1 MSINVM
7 NGCLFLSVG
16 SWFALSY
23 LPVRFGIIIGLWGA
37 FLSHDEFFASLAK
50 VVLAKL
56 KDIDREEQRNKVR

>member
-23 LPVRFGIIIGLWGA
+23 LPVRFGIVIGLWGA
-37 FLSHDEFFASLAK
+37 FLSHDEFIASLGK
-50 VVLAKL
+50 VVFAKL
-56 KDIDREEQRNKVR
+56 RDIDREEVKTQVR

>member
-23 LPVRFGIIIGLWGA
+23 LPVRFGIVIGLWGA
-37 FLSHDEFFASLAK
+37 FLAHDEFIASLGK
-50 VVLAKL
+50 VVFAKL
-56 KDIDREEQRNKVR
+56 RDIDREEVKTQIR